1 MTVSLVKFLKKQK
14 CLIQTKKL
22 GKARNFLK
30 IINKAIKTKL
40 VNYLAVKKFDILLH
54 KKWSF
59 PFKISSVNVTKSA
72 VSCVLVH
79 IYGRSP

>member
-1 MTVSLVKFLKKQK
+1 MFNS
-14 CLIQTKKL
+14 TKKL

-54 KKWSF
+54 KK
-59 PFKISSVNVTKSA
+59 
-72 VSCVLVH
+72 
-79 IYGRSP
+79 